1 MILFLLF
8 VEIYIYLFIYLSHK
22 VWCYTRISGP
32 EKTRN
37 NTSAKISYLF
47 TCVDIANQ
55 LLTRHS
61 PLAPLGQ
68 VDEWTA
74 KPSRFSIQVVCRSF
88 SRIMAAKKSVSL
100 ADNEVQTFLEREEN
114 QHTKRKTESFV
125 FSGFG
130 VSISLVWEWKST
142 TERFATNR
150 FWPFTWKTSSVGKGK
165 VNEWEFCKLKI
176 TTIVQKKKKNNVFV
190 IMTQLIFPS

>member
-1 MILFLLF
+1 MHCLSFQRFLWSCSYCLWRYIF
-8 VEIYIYLFIYLSHK
+8 IYLFIYLSHK
-22 VWCYTRISGP
+22 VRCYTRISGP

-37 NTSAKISYLF
+37 NTSEKISYLF

-88 SRIMAAKKSVSL
+88 LELWRLKHQKIRI
-100 ADNEVQTFLEREEN
+100 ADRQWGSNFPRRG
-114 QHTKRKTESFV
+114 RKP
-125 FSGFG
+125 
-130 VSISLVWEWKST
+130 IY
-142 TERFATNR
+142 
-150 FWPFTWKTSSVGKGK
+150 
-165 VNEWEFCKLKI
+165 
-176 TTIVQKKKKNNVFV
+176 
-190 IMTQLIFPS
+190 